1 MKAVLFHQ
9 PVQGNDM
16 ALIASGIAR
25 KMASAGLL
33 MALVATL
40 SACGGGGEDNA
51 KTYKPL
57 STGANGSSSAGAAL
71 EDTGSPLMKKLRH
84 SCPELHNSD
93 QISAMACAAGTYQ
106 GTSVTD
112 SLSCT
117 TVLTETG
124 GVTVMYGTKVAHF
137 RIAEDFLYHKDVA
150 ADKKTWLMEIRGK
163 NEKPLFLTSR
173 RASFKMTIDSRTQ
186 EGYLD
191 VVMENTD
198 PKLGDQFSVTC
209 RTRM

>member
-1 MKAVLFHQ
+1 VWPLG
-9 PVQGNDM
+9 PPPPG
-16 ALIASGIAR
+16 G
-25 KMASAGLL
+25 
-33 MALVATL
+33 
-40 SACGGGGEDNA
+40 GGGGEDNA

-57 STGANGSSSAGAAL
+57 STGANGSSSAGAAF